1 MILGIDAS
9 NIRMG
14 GGLTH
19 LVELLNSAEPA
30 VKRFKK
36 VIVWGASH
44 TLSELPKRDW
54 LELVHVNQLDR
65 KLISRIY
72 WQHLVLPKLA
82 ANSCDVL
89 FVPGGSYSRNSTPVV
104 TMSQNLLPFESKEVF
119 RFGLSWV
126 LIRLFILRFTQ
137 GRSFKKAN
145 GVIFLTKYAQNA
157 VRNVIGDF
165 MGRQAIIPHGINQE
179 FYSSPKPQ
187 FNIKEYSFDQSFK
200 FLYVST
206 VDMYKHQWQVVEAV
220 ANLRKE
226 GLPIELD
233 LIGPAYPRALKKLQ
247 KALDQ
252 FDPESKFIHYHGPI
266 PYRDLAKNTCQADGV
281 IFASTCENLPI
292 ILLEAMASGVPIA
305 CSNSGPMPEILK
317 DAGMYFDPENIESL
331 YLALKMLL
339 QDESLR
345 EKVANLSYEYALE
358 FSWHRCAKDTFN
370 FLFSIAQSGHA
381 VSDTT
386 FTNSKIRKAI

>member
-9 NIRMG
+9 NIRAG

-19 LVELLNSAEPA
+19 LVELLNSAEPE
-30 VKRFKK
+30 VEGFKK
-36 VIVWGASH
+36 VIVWGARN
-44 TLSELPKRDW
+44 TLSLLPKRDW
-54 LELVHVNQLDR
+54 LYLVHISQLDR

-89 FVPGGSYSRNSTPVV
+89 FVPGGSYSRNTTPVV
-104 TMSQNLLPFESKEVF
+104 TMSQNLLPFESREVF

-157 VRNVIGDF
+157 VRDVIGNF
-165 MGRQAIIPHGINQE
+165 IGQHAIIPHGINQE
-179 FYSSPKPQ
+179 FYSPPKPQ
-187 FNIKEYSFDQSFK
+187 LNIEKYSFDQPFK
-200 FLYVST
+200 LLYVST
-206 VDMYKHQWQVVEAV
+206 VDMYKHQWRVVEAV
-220 ANLRKE
+220 AKLRKE
-226 GLPIELD
+226 GLPVELD

-252 FDPESKFIHYHGPI
+252 FDPESKFLHYYGPI
-266 PYRDLAKNTCQADGV
+266 PYRDLAKSTRQADGV

-305 CSNSGPMPEILK
+305 CSNYGPMPEVLK
-317 DAGMYFDPENIESL
+317 DAGVYFDPENIVSL
-331 YLALKMLL
+331 YVALKMLL
-339 QDESLR
+339 QDENLR
-345 EKVANLSYEYALE
+345 ERVANLSYEYALE

-370 FLFSIAQSGHA
+370 FLFSIAQSWHS
-381 VSDTT
+381 VRDTS
-386 FTNSKIRKAI
+386 FKNSKIGKAL